1 MLIFLFIAKPLVL
14 ANSLPLKVINHLL
27 NTWPSKWYRKNT
39 VQKQQMDW
47 WDGHTVKAL
56 ASKVWPLWF
65 LRRKDNETY
74 AWTNS
79 HSGPLT
85 SVHVHTHKHV
95 KQKSRTN
102 SCLTT
107 LQCFFFRYTY
117 LFHFETIPCYVK
129 SQAGLEVGN
138 APASSLKC

>member
-14 ANSLPLKVINHLL
+14 ANSFPFKAVNHLL
-27 NTWPSKWYRKNT
+27 NTWPSNSYRKNR

-47 WDGHTVKAL
+47 WDRHTVETL
-56 ASKVWPLWF
+56 ATKVWPLWF

-79 HSGPLT
+79 HSGPLI
-85 SVHVHTHKHV
+85 SVHVHTQTNL
-95 KQKSRTN
+95 KQMSRTN

-107 LQCFFFRYTY
+107 FFRFTY
-117 LFHFETIPCYVK
+117 LFHFETIPWYVK
-129 SQAGLEVGN
+129 SQAGLELEVGN
-138 APASSLKC
+138 TPASRKC